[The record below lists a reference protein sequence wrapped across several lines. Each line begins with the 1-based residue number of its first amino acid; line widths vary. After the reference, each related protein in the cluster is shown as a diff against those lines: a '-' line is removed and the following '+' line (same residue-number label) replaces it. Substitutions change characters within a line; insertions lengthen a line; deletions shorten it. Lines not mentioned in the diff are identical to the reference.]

1 MLADAP
7 DLAPQQCTAPRD
19 HNCTL
24 APKDFLLGALHPH
37 TRETGILQGTK
48 LFQRNVQKILVLG
61 GDQRTNEMVGGS
73 VEILK
78 VVRRIVPLI
87 ENQGDALTF
96 LSEHLVAS
104 D

>member
-1 MLADAP
+1 M
-7 DLAPQQCTAPRD
+7 TRAPR
-19 HNCTL
+19 NL
-24 APKDFLLGALHPH
+24 ANWSAKI
-37 TRETGILQGTK
+37 ETPPVPRTTTESPG
-48 LFQRNVQKILVLG
+48 LG

>member
-1 MLADAP
+1 MPRIWPRSNARLRVITIVRCAQRLPSRCDTPAP
-7 DLAPQQCTAPRD
+7 PRNGNPPGNETVPKECSKDLGVGWGP
-19 HNCTL
+19 
-24 APKDFLLGALHPH
+24 
-37 TRETGILQGTK
+37 
-48 LFQRNVQKILVLG
+48 
-61 GDQRTNEMVGGS
+61 RTNEMVGGS

-96 LSEHLVAS
+96 LSKHLVAS